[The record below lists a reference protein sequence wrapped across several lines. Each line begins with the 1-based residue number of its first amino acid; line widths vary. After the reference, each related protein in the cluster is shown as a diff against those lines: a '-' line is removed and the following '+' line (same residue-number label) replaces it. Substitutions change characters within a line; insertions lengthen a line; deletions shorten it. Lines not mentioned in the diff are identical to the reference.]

1 MGEAIIRLM
10 ANPEID
16 CNSPMSPNISVS
28 MRQMP
33 SPEYTVDTFLIILV
47 NILPVCV
54 VLGYIYSAGVFTKVH
69 VICITLYT
77 LLVICM
83 LWVEVMAIWDL

>member
-10 ANPEID
+10 ANSEMD
-16 CNSPMSPNISVS
+16 CNSPMSPDISVS

-33 SPEYTVDTFLIILV
+33 NAEYTVDTFLILLV
-47 NILPVCV
+47 NILPIFI
-54 VLGYIYSAGVFTKVH
+54 VLAYIYSAGVFTKVH

-77 LLVICM
+77 ILVTCNM
-83 LWVEVMAIWDL
+83 YVVC